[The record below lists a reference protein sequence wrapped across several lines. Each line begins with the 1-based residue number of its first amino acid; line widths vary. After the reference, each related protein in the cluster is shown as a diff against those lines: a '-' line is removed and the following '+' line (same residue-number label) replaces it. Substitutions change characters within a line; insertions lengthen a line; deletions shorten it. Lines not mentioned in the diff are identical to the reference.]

1 MCSLVPI
8 HHGVHRVLQHGM
20 LFCFYLLPA
29 LLSLSPLLNLPPALG
44 LGRKRGRSAVGAVDN
59 LKTQVTQRVGQCTY
73 HFGLALECMLTFIR
87 NKWDASGNWDH
98 LRQKS

>member
-1 MCSLVPI
+1 
-8 HHGVHRVLQHGM
+8 
-20 LFCFYLLPA
+20 
-29 LLSLSPLLNLPPALG
+29 
-44 LGRKRGRSAVGAVDN
+44 VDN